1 MPQNVAVH
9 PVTERLGPRE
19 ARPRP
24 PRPSGVQGRVFYPL
38 TLASLGELGLYRR
51 LRQLEELQW
60 WSPDRLHSFVDERLA
75 QILTFAAANVPFYA
89 SLGAQPISPREARS
103 VLSGVPYTTKS
114 NLQSDLAALRARS
127 LPWRVTTKTTGG
139 STGQAV
145 TVLKD
150 HAAMAAARAV
160 MWLGYGWHGI
170 AIGDRCARFWG
181 VPQTGLRRLKGAL
194 ADLAMNRMRFSA
206 FAFDDA
212 DLARYWDA
220 AVRGRPAYLYGY
232 ASMLSLFAEFVARR
246 GLDGRSLGLKAVI
259 STSEVLG
266 EPDRARIQSTFG
278 APCRVEYGC
287 GEIGPMA
294 YECELGSLHLIVS
307 ESFVEVL
314 AEDGT
319 PTRPGEVGAVVVT
332 DLNNRAMPLIR
343 YQIGDYAR
351 VGDTCSCGRAF
362 PVLHSIWGRAYDYV
376 VSPAGK
382 RYHGEFFM
390 YIIEE
395 LRERGVGLRGYQ
407 IVQEQEGVIEV
418 AVVPG
423 GTLKP
428 GERALIG
435 ELFRQRIPDVAARI
449 VERGEIPRAPSGKA
463 QVIRNLLPRANGAVN
478 SSR

>member
-1 MPQNVAVH
+1 M
-9 PVTERLGPRE
+9 
-19 ARPRP
+19 
-24 PRPSGVQGRVFYPL
+24 
-38 TLASLGELGLYRR
+38 
-51 LRQLEELQW
+51 
-60 WSPDRLHSFVDERLA
+60 
-75 QILTFAAANVPFYA
+75 
-89 SLGAQPISPREARS
+89 
-103 VLSGVPYTTKS
+103 LSSVPYTTKS
-114 NLQSDLAALRARS
+114 NLQSDLAALRARTH
-127 LPWRVTTKTTGG
+127 PWRVTTKTTGG

-150 HAAMAAARAV
+150 HEAMAAARAV

-181 VPQTGLRRLKGAL
+181 VPQTGRRRLQAAV

-206 FAFDDA
+206 FAFDDE
-212 DLARYWDA
+212 DLARYWEA
-220 AVRGRPAYLYGY
+220 ASRERPAYFYGY
-232 ASMLSLFAEFVARR
+232 ASMLSLFAEFVAFR

-259 STSEVLG
+259 STSEVLS
-266 EPDRARIQSTFG
+266 EPERARIETTFG

-307 ESFVEVL
+307 DAFVEVL

-351 VGDTCSCGRAF
+351 VGDACSCGRAF

-390 YIIEE
+390 YIFED
-395 LRERGVGLRGYQ
+395 LRVRGVRTRGYQ
-407 IVQEQEGVIEV
+407 IVQEQEGDD
-418 AVVPG
+418 G
-423 GTLKP
+423 GSR
-428 GERALIG
+428 RASG
-435 ELFRQRIPDVAARI
+435 HPRPRRPRPDF
-449 VERGEIPRAPSGKA
+449 
-463 QVIRNLLPRANGAVN
+463 
-478 SSR
+478 